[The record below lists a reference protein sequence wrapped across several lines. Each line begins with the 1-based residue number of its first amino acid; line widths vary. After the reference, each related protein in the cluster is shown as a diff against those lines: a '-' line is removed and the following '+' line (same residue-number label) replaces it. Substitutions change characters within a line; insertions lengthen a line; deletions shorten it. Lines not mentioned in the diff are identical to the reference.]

1 MAPKAGF
8 SFAQQ
13 PRSEASVAMTDRL
26 IHVLSIFCREIHYQ
40 WEMDIDEPLNDDCSN
55 PVVNVTTPIRHLQ
68 NMALLPEI
76 AVPTA
81 NARSLTTLAFERLRQ
96 DILSGALR
104 PEERLRI
111 QALSERYGIGATAI
125 REALS
130 RLVPDGLVAS
140 EDQRGFFVAP
150 VSRDDL
156 IDLTQTRIEVEQMAL
171 RLAMERGDVEWESQ
185 LLSCFH
191 RLSRAEPPTSP
202 ERAVV
207 WAQAHQQ
214 FHEALV
220 AGCHS
225 AWTLRLCRLLYEKSE
240 RYRNLSAQRTRS
252 GDRDIAAE
260 HRTLMDAAMA
270 RDASAA
276 CSLLS
281 EHFWETTDII
291 LKSAFGDARHA
302 GTGEDS
308 AALRKAG

>member
-1 MAPKAGF
+1 
-8 SFAQQ
+8 
-13 PRSEASVAMTDRL
+13 MT
-26 IHVLSIFCREIHYQ
+26 
-40 WEMDIDEPLNDDCSN
+40 
-55 PVVNVTTPIRHLQ
+55 
-68 NMALLPEI
+68 LLPDI
-76 AVPTA
+76 AISA
-81 NARSLTTLAFERLRQ
+81 NNTRSLTTLAFERLRQ

-111 QALSERYGIGATAI
+111 QALSERYAIGATAI

-156 IDLTQTRIEVEQMAL
+156 MDLTQTRIAVEQMAL

-207 WAQAHQQ
+207 WAQVHQQ
-214 FHEALV
+214 FHEALI
-220 AGCHS
+220 AGCRS

-240 RYRNLSAQRTRS
+240 RYRNLSAQRTSS
-252 GDRDIAAE
+252 GDRDIATE

-270 RDASAA
+270 RDTATA
-276 CSLLS
+276 CRLLS

-291 LKSAFGDARHA
+291 VKSGFGDARHA
-302 GTGEDS
+302 DAGNDG
-308 AALRKAG
+308 AALRKPG

>member
-1 MAPKAGF
+1 
-8 SFAQQ
+8 
-13 PRSEASVAMTDRL
+13 
-26 IHVLSIFCREIHYQ
+26 
-40 WEMDIDEPLNDDCSN
+40 
-55 PVVNVTTPIRHLQ
+55 
-68 NMALLPEI
+68 MALFSE
-76 AVPTA
+76 TA
-81 NARSLTTLAFERLRQ
+81 APNASARSLTTLAFERLRQ
-96 DILSGALR
+96 DILFGALR

-156 IDLTQTRIEVEQMAL
+156 VDLTQTRIEVEQMAL
-171 RLAMERGDVEWESQ
+171 RLAMARGDVEWESQ

-191 RLSRAEPPTSP
+191 RLSRTEPPTSP
-202 ERAVV
+202 ERATA

-214 FHEALV
+214 FHEALI
-220 AGCHS
+220 AGCQS

-240 RYRNLSAQRTRS
+240 RYRNLSAQRTRM
-252 GDRDIAAE
+252 GDRDITAE

-270 RDASAA
+270 RDATAA
-276 CSLLS
+276 CRLLS

-291 LKSAFGDARHA
+291 LKSSFGDA
-302 GTGEDS
+302 
-308 AALRKAG
+308 AAAPRKAG